1 MFQNSSVQGMLN
13 HLKEKKDVGFFTS
26 IAGLMNSCSVLDLD
40 AFERNTKAEG
50 TCIAL
55 TYTILNTTKQY
66 RSYYPPHFSNSLI
79 FMFFHFKR
87 TI

>member
-1 MFQNSSVQGMLN
+1 MVVILTSKWYVGRAKLIAQRTTKFFLTTQGMLN

-50 TCIAL
+50 MRL
-55 TYTILNTTKQY
+55 FRKFN
-66 RSYYPPHFSNSLI
+66 SY
-79 FMFFHFKR
+79 M
-87 TI
+87 

>member
-1 MFQNSSVQGMLN
+1 MLN

-50 TCIAL
+50 ITFVV
-55 TYTILNTTKQY
+55 
-66 RSYYPPHFSNSLI
+66 HFIEIS
-79 FMFFHFKR
+79 R
-87 TI
+87 GC